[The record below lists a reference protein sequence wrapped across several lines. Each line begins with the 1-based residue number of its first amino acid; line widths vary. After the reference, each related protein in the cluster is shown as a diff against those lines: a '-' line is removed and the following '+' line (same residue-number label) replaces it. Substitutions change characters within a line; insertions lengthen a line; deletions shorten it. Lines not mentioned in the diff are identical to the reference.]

1 MYTSQSH
8 NTRSGHIVNVS
19 SIAGVEAYGGG
30 GLYCASKH
38 ALNAYT
44 TATRHELV
52 GTNIRV
58 TSISPGEQR
67 VT

>member
-1 MYTSQSH
+1 M
-8 NTRSGHIVNVS
+8 S

-58 TSISPGEQR
+58 TSISPGE
-67 VT
+67 